1 MNALMH
7 DAMHGKLP
15 TRVVASDD
23 LPWIPEGEGKWARPL
38 RFLGE
43 RGFAELLRMAP
54 GTVMP
59 LHRHTG
65 EVHVHQL
72 AGQRQLCTG
81 EVLGPGDY
89 VFEPAGHV
97 DWWKIVGD
105 DPMVALVV
113 VMGEVEFL
121 GPDGSVR
128 ARANAATQREEYERY
143 CREQGLP
150 LLDLVER
157 TALPATNVSSRL

>member
-38 RFLGE
+38 RFLGD

-105 DPMVALVV
+105 EDMVAFVV
-113 VMGEVEFL
+113 VMGDVEFIGPGGEVL
-121 GPDGSVR
+121 GV
-128 ARANAATQREEYERY
+128 ANVQTQRAAYERW
-143 CREQGLP
+143 CQEHGVAMRDLRE
-150 LLDLVER
+150 
-157 TALPATNVSSRL
+157 T

>member
-43 RGFAELLRMAP
+43 RGFVEMMRMAP

-105 DPMVALVV
+105 EDMVAFVV
-113 VMGEVEFL
+113 VMGDVEFIGPGGEVL
-121 GPDGSVR
+121 GV
-128 ARANAATQREEYERY
+128 ANVHTQRAAYERW
-143 CREQGLP
+143 CQEHGQSMRDLRE
-150 LLDLVER
+150 
-157 TALPATNVSSRL
+157 A

>member
-81 EVLGPGDY
+81 EILGPGDY
-89 VFEPAGHV
+89 VFEPVGHV

-105 DPMVALVV
+105 EDMVAFVV
-113 VMGEVEFL
+113 VMGDVEFIGPGGEVL
-121 GPDGSVR
+121 GV
-128 ARANAATQREEYERY
+128 ANVQTQRAEYARWCMEHGVAVRDL
-143 CREQGLP
+143 RE
-150 LLDLVER
+150 
-157 TALPATNVSSRL
+157 A

>member
-1 MNALMH
+1 VNAFLH

-15 TRVVASDD
+15 TRVVAAED
-23 LPWIPEGEGKWARPL
+23 LPWIPASAPGKWAKPL

-43 RGFAELLRMAP
+43 RGFVELLRMAP

-81 EVLGPGDY
+81 EILGPGDY
-89 VFEPAGHV
+89 VFEPVGHV

-105 DPMVALVV
+105 EDMVAFVV
-113 VMGEVEFL
+113 VMGEVEFIGPGGDVL
-121 GPDGSVR
+121 GV
-128 ARANAATQREEYERY
+128 ANVQTQRAEYARWCMEHGEAMRDL
-143 CREQGLP
+143 RE
-150 LLDLVER
+150 
-157 TALPATNVSSRL
+157 A

>member
-38 RFLGE
+38 RFLGD

-89 VFEPAGHV
+89 VFEPKGHV
-97 DWWKIVGD
+97 DWWEIVGD
-105 DPMVALVV
+105 EDMVAFVV
-113 VMGEVEFL
+113 VMGDVEFIGPGGEVL
-121 GPDGSVR
+121 GV
-128 ARANAATQREEYERY
+128 ANVQTQRAAYERWSQ
-143 CREQGLP
+143 EQGVAVR
-150 LLDLVER
+150 DLRE
-157 TALPATNVSSRL
+157 A